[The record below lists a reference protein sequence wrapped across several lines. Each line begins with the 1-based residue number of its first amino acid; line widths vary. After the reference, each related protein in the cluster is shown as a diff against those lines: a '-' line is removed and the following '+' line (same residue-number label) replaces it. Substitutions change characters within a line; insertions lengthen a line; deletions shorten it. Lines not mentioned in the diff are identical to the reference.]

1 MSNSYNMKNI
11 NKWKAVKIIFFFA
24 MSLIIIT
31 GTLSAVIR
39 TYFDTGFKNIYLI
52 PLFLVLINFAYI
64 WRGKKQR
71 NSFIFAVITA
81 LITAIILRLT

>member
-1 MSNSYNMKNI
+1 MKNI
-11 NKWKAVKIIFFFA
+11 NKWKAVKIT
-24 MSLIIIT
+24 LIIIT

-64 WRGKKQR
+64 WRGKKQS

>member
-24 MSLIIIT
+24 MSLII
-31 GTLSAVIR
+31 
-39 TYFDTGFKNIYLI
+39 DTGFKNIYLI

-64 WRGKKQR
+64 WCGKKQR

>member
-1 MSNSYNMKNI
+1 MEKISN
-11 NKWKAVKIIFFFA
+11 WKAFKIIFFFT

-39 TYFDTGFKNIYLI
+39 TYFDTGFKYIYLI

-64 WRGKKQR
+64 WRGRNQR
-71 NSFIFAVITA
+71 NSFIFALITA
-81 LITAIILRLT
+81 LITAVILRII

>member
-1 MSNSYNMKNI
+1 M
-11 NKWKAVKIIFFFA
+11 NKWKACKIIFFFI

-39 TYFDTGFKNIYLI
+39 TFFDTGFKYIYLL
-52 PLFLVLINFAYI
+52 PLCLVLLNFTYI
-64 WRGKKQR
+64 WHGKSQR

-81 LITAIILRLT
+81 LVTALILRLI